1 MQSCSIFNNEEQLPD
16 KWYTCSNSGDNFFMG
31 FASGIQK
38 VFEIFDAD
46 KMVCKNRSS
55 IMDLGYSSFENLTID
70 IPGGGYFSIRD
81 YGTYENK
88 HYNIN
93 NSDVVMEYSEDS
105 YYYYNEDNS
114 VLFIAD
120 KDKLIKY
127 NAITGKK
134 IETLKIPDGYN
145 KGVSTDK
152 YRIFSS
158 SNKICIQNIADG
170 KEHIIE
176 NAELYSFHEG
186 RDLIFYRNEDGTNWY
201 VCSISS
207 KRILC
212 SGEAGNYSCTMF
224 FGNGR
229 YFLNDYCEVYDME
242 TWEKVLDL
250 SSISNGVY
258 GVQTTDSLPYFVV
271 WYQDSE
277 AKSSGKTKGSNV
289 AYLYSKENAGEV
301 VAEIPNY
308 VAATSDGKIVV
319 YDGAHTLYKV
329 PLYTEKE
336 IIKMA
341 KEYIG
346 NSGFKDYQKEKY
358 HLFTD

>member
-1 MQSCSIFNNEEQLPD
+1 
-16 KWYTCSNSGDNFFMG
+16 
-31 FASGIQK
+31 
-38 VFEIFDAD
+38 
-46 KMVCKNRSS
+46 
-55 IMDLGYSSFENLTID
+55 
-70 IPGGGYFSIRD
+70 
-81 YGTYENK
+81 
-88 HYNIN
+88 
-93 NSDVVMEYSEDS
+93 MEYSEDS